1 MSPAYIAGV
10 QAHFPNARIVF
21 DLFHIMKLAGEALDT
36 VRKNLR
42 KQGADLTGGLW
53 AIRGNEWTRSQE
65 QLDLR
70 RTLARTYPK
79 LGRAIALREA
89 LQEILADGDLPS
101 IRWWLGW
108 ADRSRLEPFRKLS
121 RTLKDHFHG
130 ILAYLETRLTNA
142 AIEAVNGLLQM
153 AKRIARGFRNF
164 HYFRI
169 AAYLKASRL
178 NLQIPHPLPT

>member
-1 MSPAYIAGV
+1 M
-10 QAHFPNARIVF
+10 
-21 DLFHIMKLAGEALDT
+21 
-36 VRKNLR
+36 
-42 KQGADLTGGLW
+42 
-53 AIRGNEWTRSQE
+53 
-65 QLDLR
+65 
-70 RTLARTYPK
+70 
-79 LGRAIALREA
+79 RET
-89 LQEILADGDLPS
+89 LQEVLADGDLPS

-164 HYFRI
+164 HYFNSTYVTCQDVTP
-169 AAYLKASRL
+169 ARL
-178 NLQIPHPLPT
+178 T

>member
-1 MSPAYIAGV
+1 MGSGP
-10 QAHFPNARIVF
+10 F
-21 DLFHIMKLAGEALDT
+21 
-36 VRKNLR
+36 
-42 KQGADLTGGLW
+42 
-53 AIRGNEWTRSQE
+53 RGNEWTRSQE

-89 LQEILADGDLPS
+89 LQEVLADGDLPS

-121 RTLKDHFHG
+121 RTLKHHFHG
-130 ILAYLETRLTNA
+130 ILAYFETRLTNA
-142 AIEAVNGLLQM
+142 ALEAVNGLLQM

-169 AAYLKASRL
+169 AAYLKAGRL

>member
-1 MSPAYIAGV
+1 M
-10 QAHFPNARIVF
+10 
-21 DLFHIMKLAGEALDT
+21 DALSRAT
-36 VRKNLR
+36 
-42 KQGADLTGGLW
+42 
-53 AIRGNEWTRSQE
+53 
-65 QLDLR
+65 DLR
-70 RTLARTYPK
+70 RTLARAYPK
-79 LGRAIALREA
+79 LGRAIALRET
-89 LQEILADGDLPS
+89 LQEVLADGDLAS

-108 ADRSRLEPFRKLS
+108 ANHSRLEPSANFPKP
-121 RTLKDHFHG
+121 LKIHLHG

-178 NLQIPHPLPT
+178 KLQIPHPLPT